1 MEDGTEK
8 SLGHICNTEAGAE
21 VRRVLDLVGD
31 KWSLLVIA
39 LLGGGPRRFTE
50 LKREIG
56 SVSNRMLTLTLRQLE
71 RNGLVRRTVYPV
83 VPPRV
88 EYQLTALGQTLWD
101 AIQPVAAWTV
111 AHHPALAAARA
122 AYDARARPPES
133 ALAHAAPIGLDGD
146 DRV

>member
-1 MEDGTEK
+1 MEDGTEE

-101 AIQPVAAWTV
+101 AIQPVV
-111 AHHPALAAARA
+111 
-122 AYDARARPPES
+122 
-133 ALAHAAPIGLDGD
+133 
-146 DRV
+146 